1 MDMNNKTSEKEG
13 IDIEENP
20 SYDENEGNKSNS
32 NRNNKNYVPRDD
44 MISGNCSNSNEV
56 VGIDDHYEDNSIIS
70 DDSDNKNKQMYPSD
84 CYSFLSLYGPI
95 KNPVYFFFGLVI
107 CLFQLAFLSL
117 FVLSVLHKNLSSNGE
132 VDNPDDG
139 LLAQFVHSDADPLVR
154 ATQILAII
162 SYSLFAESSLQDVV
176 TGTFILWCCFL
187 SRLFCVI
194 YFINSFISYFLNIYM
209 YVQLWKRFL
218 ASILPP
224 MTTKH
229 DG

>member
-1 MDMNNKTSEKEG
+1 MRMNINNKTSEKEG

-20 SYDENEGNKSNS
+20 SYDENEGNNSNS
-32 NRNNKNYVPRDD
+32 NNYAPRDG
-44 MISGNCSNSNEV
+44 MISKSGSNSNEV
-56 VGIDDHYEDNSIIS
+56 VESDNHYENNSIIS

-107 CLFQLAFLSL
+107 CLFQLAFLVL

-176 TGTFILWCCFL
+176 TGTFILCCCFL
-187 SRLFCVI
+187 SKLILCDLF
-194 YFINSFISYFLNIYM
+194 YSFLYIIF
-209 YVQLWKRFL
+209 
-218 ASILPP
+218 P
-224 MTTKH
+224 
-229 DG
+229 

>member
-1 MDMNNKTSEKEG
+1 MRMDVINKASEKEG

-20 SYDENEGNKSNS
+20 SYDKNEGNKSNS
-32 NRNNKNYVPRDD
+32 NSNSNSSNSNNNNKNYVPRDD
-44 MISGNCSNSNEV
+44 MISENCSNSNEV
-56 VGIDDHYEDNSIIS
+56 VESDDHYEDNSIIS

-176 TGTFILWCCFL
+176 TGMFIL
-187 SRLFCVI
+187 VI
-194 YFINSFISYFLNIYM
+194 F
-209 YVQLWKRFL
+209 
-218 ASILPP
+218 
-224 MTTKH
+224 
-229 DG
+229 